1 MKHIHNGVFSGGR
14 VAAKRSLGQNFLT
27 DKGKAEKIAMLMEA
41 HTGDQILEIG
51 PGCGDLTKYLLQTKA
66 HVHAIELDPRALEVL
81 DDELGSHPLL
91 TLEHGDF
98 LKFPLK
104 EYAQKFIVEENEIY
118 KPTLKVA
125 GNIPYYITS
134 EILFRL
140 FEQADVLERAVIM
153 MQKEVAERICAQP
166 RTKEYGILSIA
177 ARFVSKPSIAL
188 KVPAGCFTPKP
199 SVDSSVVVFDFT
211 KRSVDIDQY
220 KRIQPLVR
228 AAFGQRRKML
238 SNALKSYTQS
248 IEQEVPDS
256 IKAMLQRRAEELLPA
271 DFVILADILIPIK
284 K

>member
-1 MKHIHNGVFSGGR
+1 MKQIHNGVFSGGR

-41 HTGDQILEIG
+41 HSGDHILEIG

-104 EYAQKFIVEENEIY
+104 DYAQKFIVEENEIY

-166 RTKEYGILSIA
+166 RTKEYG
-177 ARFVSKPSIAL
+177 IAL

-256 IKAMLQRRAEELLPA
+256 IKAMLQKRAEELLPA
-271 DFVILADILIPIK
+271 DFVILADIFIPIK